1 MEKLKNHKESNP
13 FKVPENYFAELNDRI
28 LANCSETNISGVRSW
43 GIISIKPF
51 LTLAAIISGAA
62 LLTLALIK
70 TIPSTSTKKENFAEA
85 LSVADDHAYDEI
97 DLFII
102 ESAIIE
108 MPMQVEPRGEFS
120 DDEIIEYLLTEQ
132 VDLSLLYEHFGDG
145 VEL

>member
-13 FKVPENYFAELNDRI
+13 FKVPENYFEGLNDRI
-28 LANCSETNISGVRSW
+28 LANCTEENVSGAPR

-62 LLTLALIK
+62 IITLALIK
-70 TIPSTSTKKENFAEA
+70 TIPSASTQKENFAEVF
-85 LSVADDHAYDEI
+85 SEADEYVYDDI
-97 DLFII
+97 DLFLI
-102 ESAIIE
+102 ESALIE
-108 MPMQVEPRGEFS
+108 MPMPVEPRSDFS

-132 VDLSLLYEHFGDG
+132 VEMSLIYEHFGDG